1 MVLEEVLGEVLD
13 FWKGVVMVPGYDGV
27 GAIPSF
33 WERAWMLVKFRKDSV
48 GFLLRE
54 GRLYRPRLLEGVR
67 KVRVEEWRESGNDF
81 YEFVCLSR
89 RRCVGI
95 RINGLLGGISS

>member
-1 MVLEEVLGEVLD
+1 MMVLGRFLASGRE
-13 FWKGVVMVPGYDGV
+13 PGW
-27 GAIPSF
+27 PSN
-33 WERAWMLVKFRKDSV
+33 SG